1 MTSTPNDGL
10 FTEADVNSLREKL
23 VAFGA
28 GLTPGEELA
37 LRLLVARAIEPRA
50 DVQGLALTPPPPSP
64 AIVPLGI
71 SLVDLLYHP
80 LAEAIYADGIGKK

>member
-1 MTSTPNDGL
+1 MTSTSNDGL
-10 FTEADVNSLREKL
+10 FTQADVNSLREKL
-23 VAFGA
+23 VAFGE

-37 LRLLVARAIEPRA
+37 LRLLLARALESRA
-50 DVQGLALTPPPPSP
+50 EVQGQALTPPPPRP
-64 AIVPLGI
+64 EIVPLGI